1 MRLSDILKKLLLL
14 TIFLL
19 PLLGAYKDFGYEQIK
34 VLFFILSIS
43 LISFVWLL
51 QKPDIKLSEIG
62 KTAAVFILIL
72 FLISI
77 TGLDFK
83 TSFLG
88 NPPYFQGLLVYSYLF
103 LFCLLVKSFD
113 IKLKTY
119 AIAFNFSALIVS
131 SRAIQDWVL
140 QNAGYIVP
148 DYAGRVVSSFG
159 QPNFYAGFLLLTL
172 PFSYLLYK
180 GKNHKLSYFGLI
192 SALISVAG
200 IFVSFSR
207 SAILL
212 SLILIALG
220 LIDQLKIKRSWI
232 VFTSVIILIS
242 SLIGLKFSSGFIGS
256 EFSKP
261 FSTNNP
267 DLITQGVEKR
277 VYLWPIFLKIGL
289 QKPLAGY
296 GLNNISVAY
305 SDYFKKNKHLLFEEN
320 LNISPILIGLKDL
333 TVDSSHSYILDL
345 MLFSGIFGVLS
356 WMLLVFL
363 LLKKILSSDITL
375 ENDTLL
381 LGLLTYLIWI
391 QFQNQSIVQLIY
403 FWFLVGAIDKGI
415 D

>member
-148 DYAGRVVSSFG
+148 DYA
-159 QPNFYAGFLLLTL
+159 
-172 PFSYLLYK
+172 
-180 GKNHKLSYFGLI
+180 
-192 SALISVAG
+192 
-200 IFVSFSR
+200 
-207 SAILL
+207 
-212 SLILIALG
+212 
-220 LIDQLKIKRSWI
+220 
-232 VFTSVIILIS
+232 
-242 SLIGLKFSSGFIGS
+242 
-256 EFSKP
+256 
-261 FSTNNP
+261 
-267 DLITQGVEKR
+267 
-277 VYLWPIFLKIGL
+277 
-289 QKPLAGY
+289 
-296 GLNNISVAY
+296 
-305 SDYFKKNKHLLFEEN
+305 
-320 LNISPILIGLKDL
+320 
-333 TVDSSHSYILDL
+333 
-345 MLFSGIFGVLS
+345 
-356 WMLLVFL
+356 
-363 LLKKILSSDITL
+363 
-375 ENDTLL
+375 
-381 LGLLTYLIWI
+381 
-391 QFQNQSIVQLIY
+391 
-403 FWFLVGAIDKGI
+403 VG
-415 D
+415 